1 MKFKTLTT
9 EDFDI
14 EERFL
19 SPSMR
24 KQKYDKHVVTQKE
37 FGKHMTE
44 EEYEKAA
51 DALAN
56 SKVDY
61 KTILGYVAVDN
72 KGQEAFIKYNT
83 KTEEYVVYHRSPA
96 GEPSAHSCARIS
108 CLRPVSRRLCGRAFR
123 AVSGVSPR
131 SAACWL

>member
-96 GEPSAHSCARIS
+96 GEPLIVSFYHRP
-108 CLRPVSRRLCGRAFR
+108 LREFTGKKALEYVDELPSDE
-123 AVSGVSPR
+123 
-131 SAACWL
+131 